1 MRLDL
6 FSVSA
11 LLLNTALAAI
21 DAKAPTVADPDVNGK
36 YWIHGEGI
44 SAAFVPYGA
53 SISNLLIADQF
64 GIKRDIVTG
73 FDNASYYSIDK
84 QHPHFGG
91 VPGRYAN
98 RIKNSSFEIDGTK
111 YRVRANENPTAAH
124 PDGLD
129 TLHGGPDGWDWRNF
143 TVVAYTNNSITFSL
157 VDPDGKEGFPGEV
170 VSFITYTL
178 GKMEWS
184 FKMVAI
190 ATTKK
195 TPIMLTS
202 HTYFNLD
209 GFANNDTQSAMNH
222 TLFMP
227 YSGQRVDVDNI
238 LIPTGDILSN
248 KKGSVNDFWSAPKQI
263 GHGFSDREIHGNCG
277 FNCTG
282 YDNCWL
288 VNRGQNG
295 PYDWRNDG
303 FVARLQSA
311 WSGIQLDVYS
321 DQEAFQMYSC
331 NFQDGTMALKS
342 TQGLFDKPKFPRT
355 IPKYGCVV
363 LEVQDYIDAINQPQ
377 WQRGSKQIFEPGG
390 DPYVLQA
397 SYRFSI
403 NSTVTPA

>member
-1 MRLDL
+1 MLL
-6 FSVSA
+6 SFAYAAA
-11 LLLNTALAAI
+11 LLSGVLADASSLAAG
-21 DAKAPTVADPDVNGK
+21 PGPDVNGT
-36 YWIHGEGI
+36 YWLYGDGI

-53 SISNLLIADQF
+53 TISNLLVKDKY
-64 GIKRDIVTG
+64 GIERDVVTG

-98 RIKNSSFEIDGTK
+98 RIKNSSFVIDGTT
-111 YRVRANENPTAAH
+111 YRIRANDNPTPEH
-124 PDGLD
+124 PEGLD

-143 TVVAYTNNSITFSL
+143 SVVAYTNNSITFSI

-170 VSFITYTL
+170 VSFITYSL
-178 GKMEWS
+178 GKMTWN

-202 HTYFNLD
+202 HTYWNLD
-209 GFANNDTQSAMNH
+209 GFANNQTQSVFNH
-222 TLFMP
+222 TFWLP
-227 YSGQRVDVDNI
+227 DGGQRVDVDNI
-238 LIPTGDILSN
+238 LIPTGDILTN
-248 KKGSVNDFWSAPKQI
+248 TKGSVNDFWTAPKQI
-263 GHGFSDREIHGNCG
+263 GHSFSDPKINGNCG
-277 FNCTG
+277 YNCTG

-288 VNRGQNG
+288 VTREK
-295 PYDWRNDG
+295 PFDWQRDSP
-303 FVARLQSA
+303 VARLQSA
-311 WSGIQLDVYS
+311 WSGIQLDIYS

-342 TQGLFDKPKFPRT
+342 TQGLYDNPKFPRT

-363 LEVQDYIDAINQPQ
+363 MEVQDWIDGINNPQ
-377 WQRGSKQIFEPGG
+377 WQRGSRQIIEPGG
-390 DPYVLQA
+390 DPYVVQA

-403 NSTVTPA
+403 NSTATPP